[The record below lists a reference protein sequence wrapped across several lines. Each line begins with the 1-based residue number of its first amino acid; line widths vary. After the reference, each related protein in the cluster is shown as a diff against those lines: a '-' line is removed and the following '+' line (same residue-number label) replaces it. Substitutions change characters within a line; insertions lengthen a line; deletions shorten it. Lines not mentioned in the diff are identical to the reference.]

1 MNLLLGARGTGAGPW
16 NRIAARR
23 RGLTPDVF
31 PRSGR
36 RRDIKT
42 FETLLRVDNRDRTLA
57 LVAAAGGVPRLTA

>member
-1 MNLLLGARGTGAGPW
+1 
-16 NRIAARR
+16 
-23 RGLTPDVF
+23 LTPDVF